1 MSRVV
6 VTRSVAGWTWW
17 LQADLQAGCE
27 VLVRGAAVHPDES
40 ACRGAATRFGR
51 TKPGLV
57 LSVQDNDG
65 FWRLRFH
72 DRAGE
77 RIAVSA
83 DRFADARTSRLALDR
98 IHHAVFAAQG
108 RSDREGEI
116 VQLLS

>member
-6 VTRSVAGWTWW
+6 VSRSGAGWTWW

-27 VLVRGAAVHPDES
+27 ILVRGAAVYPNES
-40 ACRGAATRFGR
+40 ACRDAATRFGR
-51 TKPGLV
+51 VNRWLV

-77 RIAVSA
+77 RIALSA
-83 DRFADARTSRLALDR
+83 DRYGDAWTSRLALKRIRHAMSTPQYSGCDR
-98 IHHAVFAAQG
+98 
-108 RSDREGEI
+108 
-116 VQLLS
+116 